1 MEKINVNRKIVT
13 KVNTFQV
20 TNDVIVPDIKPDI
33 VNIITVNGIAYIYRQ
48 EIENSRIKLDGN
60 IDSFIIYLSGDGDT
74 RSIQTTL
81 SFNNSLE
88 DNKVKENSVLKS
100 NVRISNIESKVL
112 NERKLSIVATVSVEY
127 VVSEVQE
134 IGISDEFLN
143 NIPLLQKQEKELNI
157 KSLVG
162 CNTSKATL
170 KEDINIEDEIA
181 EVLKVDINITNG
193 EEKISYNKVLTKG
206 ESEISII
213 YLTEEGRINVAKAS
227 FPIMSF
233 VDIDNVT
240 EGNTCKTTYSI
251 RNMLFKLNNR
261 ESHSV
266 TFQIDF
272 EILCEA
278 FENKNINIVS
288 DLYSLSNDVE
298 ISYKNV
304 CLENISED
312 DEMLEID
319 EKVKLEDIKNLLAVE
334 NNGVQVI
341 KNDNYNIEGEINLK
355 IYYEVTNKSGLNV
368 KKVKIPFIT
377 KVKAQS
383 NIRFEV
389 ANISNS
395 VISDELRLNIRLNM
409 LTIESNSNN
418 INFIENVN
426 VLKPNEDDD
435 YNVVVY
441 LVKRN
446 DDLWHIAKK
455 FKVTTESI
463 VKVNNLENPDMI
475 YPGDKLYILK

>member
-213 YLTEEGRINVAKAS
+213 YLTEEGRINVAKAI

-312 DEMLEID
+312 DETLEID
-319 EKVKLEDIKNLLAVE
+319 EKIKLEDIKNLLAVE

-426 VLKPNEDDD
+426 VLKSNEDDD